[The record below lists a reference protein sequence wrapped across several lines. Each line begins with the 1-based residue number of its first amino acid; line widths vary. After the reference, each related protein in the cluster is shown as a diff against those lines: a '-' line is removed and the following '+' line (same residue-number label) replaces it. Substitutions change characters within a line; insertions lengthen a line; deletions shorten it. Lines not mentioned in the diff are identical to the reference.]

1 MSLRIIKEIHKLPR
15 GQLYII
21 YVEKNG
27 KIIKYRYV
35 YNGYNWNKDEW
46 IRLDHKPEE
55 PSHLHIR
62 RRTQIIQYE
71 LETLSK
77 NF

>member
-1 MSLRIIKEIHKLPR
+1 MSLRSIKEIHKLPR

-27 KIIKYRYV
+27 EIIKYRYV

-46 IRLDHKPEE
+46 IRLDHKPKEPVIYTYAEE
-55 PSHLHIR
+55 LRLFNMS
-62 RRTQIIQYE
+62 
-71 LETLSK
+71 
-77 NF
+77 